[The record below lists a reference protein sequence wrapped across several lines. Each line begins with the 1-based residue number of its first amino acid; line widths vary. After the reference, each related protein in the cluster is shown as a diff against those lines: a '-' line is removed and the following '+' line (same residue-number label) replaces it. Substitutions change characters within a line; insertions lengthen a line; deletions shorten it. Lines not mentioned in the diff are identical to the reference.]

1 MNILYVTGI
10 VILDSSAQTAAH
22 HMKKC
27 SEFDAWSVGGDIGA
41 EDEYDY

>member
-1 MNILYVTGI
+1 MNTLYVTGV
-10 VILDSSAQTAAH
+10 VILDSSVQTAAY

-27 SEFDAWSVGGDIGA
+27 SEFDAWPVGADIGA